1 MIQSRASVLNKFRP
15 SVFRNYEDV
24 YSDPGSPLTRR
35 TQWGTYILAKVDG
48 QRKLLLE
55 VWRVRV

>member
-1 MIQSRASVLNKFRP
+1 MRP
-15 SVFRNYEDV
+15 VTYLSMSWFRNYEDV

-35 TQWGTYILAKVDG
+35 TAWGTYVLAKVDG

-55 VWRVRV
+55 VRGMMAGG